1 MKTTGQDQKNAGPA
15 KRKAK
20 PKSWKTPV
28 RIEM

>member
-1 MKTTGQDQKNAGPA
+1 MKTIGHDHQNAGPA
-15 KRKAK
+15 DRNAN